1 MLPAADASCQAWI
14 ASVSEGVTLISRRPS
29 AGHPAAHHAFRQR
42 QLPAEMFAVIEQRAY
57 RCLGIVVMPGKHGF
71 DFPSLIG
78 PSLIGP
84 GLLEP
89 SLLEPGSFGACPMGF
104 QGFCRLHQFSAN
116 GN

>member
-1 MLPAADASCQAWI
+1 MPHYRPGSIDL
-14 ASVSEGVTLISRRPS
+14 SESIPLVSRRPP

-42 QLPAEMFAVIEQRAY
+42 QLLAEMFAVIKQRAY
-57 RCLGIVVMPGKHGF
+57 RRLGIVVMPGKHGF

-84 GLLEP
+84 GLIEP
-89 SLLEPGSFGACPMGF
+89 SLFGACPMGF